1 MQTKQQI
8 QQLLAS
14 AGFSPNKRRGQNF
27 LIDLNLMRLL
37 VASANIY
44 DNDVVLEVGCGTG
57 SLTEALV
64 EHAGWVIAV
73 EIDSTLAK
81 ITKKQLADKK
91 NVEVIIS
98 DVLESKNTIDHAVIS
113 ALKQAR
119 KEYSGRLLLISNLPY
134 SIACPVMM
142 NLTTGLI
149 TADAMYVTVQKE
161 VADRMIA
168 QPNSKHYGILSIFLN
183 ATGYIKTE
191 LDLKP
196 TVFWPQ
202 PQVDSAIV
210 TFIRDKNKA
219 DRIHNIELLSELV
232 NLFMNHRRKMLKA
245 CTKFT
250 QDKLTDIRNWAEIF
264 NLCSIDPHSRPE
276 QLSAENYIAIANLC
290 AEYLKPK

>member
-14 AGFSPNKRRGQNF
+14 AGVSPNKRRGQNF

-37 VASANIY
+37 IASANIY
-44 DNDVVLEVGCGTG
+44 DNDIVLEVGCGTG

-64 EHAGWVIAV
+64 EHAGRVIAV
-73 EIDSTLAK
+73 EIDPTLAE
-81 ITKKQLADKK
+81 ITKKQLAGK
-91 NVEVIIS
+91 NNIEVIIS
-98 DVLESKNTIDHAVIS
+98 DALESKNTIDHAVIS
-113 ALKQAR
+113 AIEHAR

-142 NLTTGLI
+142 NLTTGPV

-161 VADRMIA
+161 VADRMTA
-168 QPNSKHYGILSIFLN
+168 QPNSKHYGTLSIFLN
-183 ATGYIKTE
+183 ATGHIKTE
-191 LDLKP
+191 RALKP

-202 PQVDSAIV
+202 PKVDSAMV

-219 DRIHNIELLSELV
+219 GLIHNIKLLSELV
-232 NLFMNHRRKMLKA
+232 SLFMNHRRKMLKA

-250 QDKLTDIRNWAEIF
+250 QNKLTDIHNWSEIF
-264 NLCSIDPHSRPE
+264 NLCSVDPHSRPE
-276 QLSAENYIAIANLC
+276 QLSTENYIAIANLC
-290 AEYLKPK
+290 AEYLKLK

>member
-98 DVLESKNTIDHAVIS
+98 NGSH
-113 ALKQAR
+113 
-119 KEYSGRLLLISNLPY
+119 
-134 SIACPVMM
+134 
-142 NLTTGLI
+142 
-149 TADAMYVTVQKE
+149 
-161 VADRMIA
+161 
-168 QPNSKHYGILSIFLN
+168 ILS
-183 ATGYIKTE
+183 A
-191 LDLKP
+191 
-196 TVFWPQ
+196 
-202 PQVDSAIV
+202 
-210 TFIRDKNKA
+210 
-219 DRIHNIELLSELV
+219 
-232 NLFMNHRRKMLKA
+232 RRM
-245 CTKFT
+245 
-250 QDKLTDIRNWAEIF
+250 
-264 NLCSIDPHSRPE
+264 
-276 QLSAENYIAIANLC
+276 
-290 AEYLKPK
+290 